1 MTEEK
6 KIKEIEEKKPT
17 EKKVEEKKEIKPVK
31 KIEETQP
38 EAHEAFARIENAPIS
53 TKASVEI
60 CSFIRNRELSKAKK
74 LLQQVL
80 NKKIAVPYKRY
91 NRDVGHKPG
100 KIASGRYPEKATKEI
115 LKLLNLAQTNAEN
128 KGLDGENLVITE
140 IVANKGYQQAH
151 YGRKRSRSFKRTHVN
166 VFVKE
171 IEKWLKD
178 KYYPRK

>member
-6 KIKEIEEKKPT
+6 KTKEVEEKKIT

-31 KIEETQP
+31 KTEETQP

-60 CSFIRNRELSKAKK
+60 CSFVRNRELSKAKK

-80 NKKIAVPYKRY
+80 TKKIAVPYKRY

-100 KIASGRYPEKATKEI
+100 NIAAGRYPEKATKEI
-115 LKLLNLAQTNAEN
+115 LKLLNLVQANAEN

-151 YGRKRSRSFKRTHVN
+151 YGRKRSRAFKRTHVE

-171 IEKWLKD
+171 IEK
-178 KYYPRK
+178 